1 MNDTVRKPKRNEFEG
16 GDASVDNN
24 RVIVTGENQF
34 ARLAE
39 KDGDPHTT
47 EASFWRIIF
56 SPAGPGHVL
65 YLKSDLTDGRWTIYS
80 DNVAMTRWLQR
91 TVQGM
96 LVPDLKDITI
106 PVAGAVFSRSGDPRS
121 FWTERVDAHNA
132 KIAMTLSEFGDP
144 ILVHTRPTSEPPTP
158 RLYGVCTILVPALA
172 AHVSLNGMQAKGQ
185 AWPRDRLGR
194 PYSTCG
200 LGLAESW
207 TEAR

>member
-1 MNDTVRKPKRNEFEG
+1 MNTPVLKPKRNEFEG
-16 GDASVDNN
+16 GDTSVDDN
-24 RVIVTGENQF
+24 RVIVSGENQF

-47 EASFWRIIF
+47 EASFWRIVL

-65 YLKSDLTDGRWTIYS
+65 YLKSELTGGRWIIYS

-96 LVPDLKDITI
+96 LVPDLKDLSI
-106 PVAGAVFSRSGDPRS
+106 PVAEAAFSHSGDPRS
-121 FWTERVDAHNA
+121 FWTETVDAHNTR
-132 KIAMTLSEFGDP
+132 IAMTLSEFGDP
-144 ILVHTRPTSEPPTP
+144 ILVHTKPSLEPVV
-158 RLYGVCTILVPALA
+158 RQYGVCTVLVPALA
-172 AHVSLNGMQAKGQ
+172 AQVTLNGTQAKGQ